1 MNNETMTMPKGLTV
15 AARFFWAQGGYSYTP
30 GKETA
35 EQGRERC
42 ARNLAAAEG
51 IAREAGYTFD
61 WETDCFDSSEWSDKR
76 PNWPQYVCLM
86 RDLTGKV
93 VQSLC
98 GIDFG
103 EDASGPY
110 GDYRRVVEAEL
121 ASEEVSAVLRE
132 VSP

>member
-1 MNNETMTMPKGLTV
+1 MSFADTMPMPRRLSV
-15 AARFFWAQGGYSYTP
+15 AERFFWRNAGYGYYP
-30 GKETA
+30 AKETA

-61 WETDCFDSSEWSDKR
+61 WEQDTLDSSEWSDES
-76 PNWPQYVCLM
+76 PAWPQYVCLM
-86 RDLTGKV
+86 RDVNGRV

-103 EDASGPY
+103 KDASGPY

-121 ASEEVSAVLRE
+121 ASQEVDATLATI
-132 VSP
+132 